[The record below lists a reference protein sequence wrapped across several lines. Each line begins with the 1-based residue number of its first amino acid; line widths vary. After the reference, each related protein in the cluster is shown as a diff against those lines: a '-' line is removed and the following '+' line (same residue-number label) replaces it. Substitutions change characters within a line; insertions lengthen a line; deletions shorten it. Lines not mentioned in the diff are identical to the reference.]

1 MARFDPEHI
10 PKLTP
15 LELEA
20 FFARLDQANLSPEGR
35 ALIKQ
40 MFSAA
45 ANGDSETPA
54 VIISTLPENRRTD
67 IQQTSAAIGTTLS
80 TVGRRGG
87 ARLMQLSDEEWTAL
101 VNEANANA
109 P

>member
-1 MARFDPEHI
+1 MARFDPDHI
-10 PKLTP
+10 PALTP

-35 ALIKQ
+35 QEIKR

-45 ANGDSETPA
+45 ANGDAETPA
-54 VIISTLPENRRTD
+54 AVIRTLPEERRAD
-67 IQQTSAAIGTTLS
+67 IEQTSAAIGSVLN

-87 ARLMQLSDEEWTAL
+87 ARLLALSDDEWTAL
-101 VNEANANA
+101 VEEANADA
-109 P
+109 